1 MKKQIFLLFTLLISF
16 TQVSKAQSSLGFN
29 IGPSF
34 SKMRIDGESG
44 FINQGDYFTGFRTGF
59 NYQYQLNPAFALE
72 SGLYYNK
79 TGFTVQHSEDVKL
92 FGVDLPLNVRAITQM
107 HFIEVP
113 LLLNVNF
120 CNEHAKF
127 FLHAGPQLSY
137 AADADLKL
145 RAKLLLDI
153 NLGTYDIN
161 MRSNNFRQFELSG
174 VLGGGIIA
182 KLNDKLDFRLGL
194 DYMHGFTDLTDEP
207 LLNVLTKRSSVNTS
221 VGLSYKF

>member
-1 MKKQIFLLFTLLISF
+1 MKKQIFLLITLFIYITQISN
-16 TQVSKAQSSLGFN
+16 AQAILGFK

-44 FINQGDYFTGFRTGF
+44 LINQGENFTGFRTGV
-59 NYQYQLNPAFALE
+59 NYQYQLNPAFAVE

-79 TGFTVQHSEDVKL
+79 TGFTVQYSEEVKL
-92 FGVDLPLNVRAITQM
+92 YGIDIPLNVRAITQM
-107 HFIEVP
+107 HFLEMP
-113 LLLNVNF
+113 LLMNVNF
-120 CNEHAKF
+120 GNEHAKF
-127 FLHAGPQLSY
+127 FIHAGPQLSY

-145 RAKLLLDI
+145 RARLLLDI
-153 NLGTYDIN
+153 HLGTYDIN
-161 MRSNNFRQFELSG
+161 MRNNNFRQFELSG
-174 VLGGGIIA
+174 VVGGGLIA
-182 KLNDKLDFRLGL
+182 KLDKKFDFKLGI